1 MAFFPNYIRRCYQL
15 IKQAETRKAFPQENI
30 PECSEIL
37 NEFRQK
43 YSLWEPHLFLHSD
56 EILCTD
62 EFANDVS
69 YKISTNFE
77 LYKVLEWI
85 SKKILSTLG
94 IDNYLSINVYIRIG
108 TSMLNKLV
116 EQGCITKSE
125 NIYIHDNLVR
135 NVSSLLSELNTENL
149 PF

>member
-1 MAFFPNYIRRCYQL
+1 MAFFPNYIKRRYQL
-15 IKQAETRKAFPQENI
+15 KKQAETRKAFPQENI
-30 PECSEIL
+30 PEYSEIL
-37 NEFRQK
+37 NIFRQENI
-43 YSLWEPHLFLHSD
+43 LWEPHLFLHSN
-56 EILCTD
+56 EILYTD
-62 EFANDVS
+62 ELANDVS
-69 YKISTNFE
+69 YKICTNIE
-77 LYKVLEWI
+77 LRKVLMWI
-85 SKKILSTLG
+85 SKRILSTLG

-108 TSMLNKLV
+108 TSMLNNLV